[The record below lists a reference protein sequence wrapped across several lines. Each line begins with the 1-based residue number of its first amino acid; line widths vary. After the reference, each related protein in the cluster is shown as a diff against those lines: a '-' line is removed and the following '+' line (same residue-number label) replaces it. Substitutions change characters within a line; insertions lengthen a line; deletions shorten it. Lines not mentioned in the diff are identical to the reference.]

1 MTLSWS
7 TKGKHAKALF
17 YSNFNDID
25 IYVEDTA
32 IGAKKF
38 YKEIYTR
45 VFAETCRIKTV
56 FPLGDKPTVIQECM
70 KNQEE
75 GGRPRIYIV
84 DGDLDLLTDSNPKE
98 LKRFYVLKRY
108 SIENYLLDESAIIEI
123 LDEEDV
129 EKCADAIK
137 ADLDFSQWVKEN
149 EELLFELFVIYAIA
163 KKVRPD
169 LATIS
174 YKVENLVSSNQGLV
188 DRKIITERKDLVIKE
203 LLNYLSEDELNK
215 QKQVILDR
223 VNLSGNKKLNFVSG
237 KDFLFPLIFVKMKL
251 ITKFRPEKKVIQQRL
266 AKKCDI
272 SELKS
277 CINFLC
283 D

>member
-32 IGAKKF
+32 IGVKKL

-45 VFAETCRIKTV
+45 VFAGTCRIETV
-56 FPLGDKPTVIQECM
+56 FPLGDKPTVIQECV
-70 KNQEE
+70 KNQNE

-108 SIENYLLDESAIIEI
+108 SIENYLVDETAIIEI
-123 LDEEDV
+123 LDEEDI
-129 EKCADAIK
+129 EKCADDIK
-137 ADLDFSQWVKEN
+137 LDLDFSQWEKEN

-163 KKVRPD
+163 KKIRPD
-169 LATIS
+169 LPTIS

-188 DRKIITERKDLVIKE
+188 DREKITKRIELVIKE
-203 LLNYLSEDELNK
+203 LLYYLSEDELK
-215 QKQVILDR
+215 EQKQIIHDR
-223 VNLSGNKKLNFVSG
+223 VNLSGRKKLHFVSG

-251 ITKFRPEKKVIQQRL
+251 INKFRPDKKVIQQRL

-272 SELKS
+272 TELKDCLNS
-277 CINFLC
+277 LFV
-283 D
+283 